1 MGENKNDTKV
11 LILSGG
17 EIPKEM
23 KKFFGKIS
31 SGLIPINGKPVI
43 FSTIDN
49 LISHGYNK
57 IAITVGYNKNNLMKI
72 LNYRYNDELKI
83 DFVEIDWKKSPG
95 NSIIKAL
102 KKIKEEKLLVVLGDT
117 VINKDY
123 FRFIDKQ
130 KDFVI
135 SSKKFSDSSKWC
147 IVETKNGKIKSIYDK
162 KKELNVGTNFSAL
175 VGVYFFSSVKILK
188 NISKKYLYHKKIEIS
203 SLLEEYKKINKIIV
217 KIESNWYDV
226 GHKNNYFSSKK
237 ELLQSRFFNYL
248 ELDKKNGIV
257 TKKSQNIQ
265 KLKNE
270 INWYNL
276 IPNQIKIR
284 TPRIIS
290 SKINKNPNLV
300 MEHIDFSTLTEI
312 WLYGNISYKNWQS
325 ILDDLKNIIN
335 TFQGYKKLVH
345 KSDYEQIYITKTL
358 DRIQELISSN
368 PIFKKL
374 LNYEDVKINGK
385 LYDNWGKLSEKVF
398 PKINKL
404 FCKDDNCLI
413 HGDLCFSNILYDV
426 PNNQYRIIDPRGKWG
441 NSVFGDI
448 KYDLAKLRHSIV
460 GGYDSINN
468 GLFSIDQ
475 KDNSLKINILKPT
488 QYEKISNDFDL
499 WISKSWNLEQIKM
512 IEGLLFISM
521 IPLHNEDIKK
531 QLAFYAVGVQRLNEI
546 DFSKI

>member
-1 MGENKNDTKV
+1 MEKNKDDTKV

-23 KKFFGKIS
+23 QKFFGKIS

-49 LISHGYNK
+49 LISHGYDK
-57 IAITVGYNKNNLMKI
+57 IAVTVGYNKNNLMKI
-72 LNYRYNDELKI
+72 LNYRYNNELKI

-102 KKIKEEKLLVVLGDT
+102 KNIKEEKLLVVLGDT
-117 VINKDY
+117 VINNDY
-123 FRFIDKQ
+123 FKFIDKQ

-135 SSKKFSDSSKWC
+135 SSKKFLDSSKWC
-147 IVETKNGKIKSIYDK
+147 IVETKNNEIKSIHDK
-162 KKELNVGTNFSAL
+162 KRELIVKTNFSAL
-175 VGVYFFSSVKILK
+175 VGVYFFSSVKTLR
-188 NISKKYLYHKKIEIS
+188 NISKKYQYHKKIEIS
-203 SLLEEYKKINKIIV
+203 SLLEEYKKINKIGV
-217 KIESNWYDV
+217 KIEPNWHDV
-226 GHKNNYFSSKK
+226 GHRNNYFSSKK

-248 ELDKKNGIV
+248 ELDEKNGIV

-270 INWYNL
+270 INWYKL
-276 IPNQIKIR
+276 IPNQIKII

-325 ILDDLKNIIN
+325 ILDGLKNIIN
-335 TFQGYKKLVH
+335 TFQIYKKSVH
-345 KSDYEQIYITKTL
+345 KTDYEQIYIIKTL
-358 DRIQELISSN
+358 DRVKELISSN
-368 PIFKKL
+368 SIFRKL
-374 LNYEDVKINGK
+374 FDYEYVKINGK
-385 LYDNWGKLSEKVF
+385 SYDNWDKLSKKIF

-404 FCKDDNCLI
+404 FCKDDNCLV
-413 HGDLCFSNILYDV
+413 HGDLCFSNILYDI

-441 NSVFGDI
+441 NTVFGDI

-460 GGYDSINN
+460 GGYDSINS
-468 GLFSIDQ
+468 GLFSIEQ

>member
-1 MGENKNDTKV
+1 LEKNKNDTKV

-23 KKFFGKIS
+23 QKFFGKIS

-95 NSIIKAL
+95 NSIVKAL
-102 KKIKEEKLLVVLGDT
+102 KNIKEEKLLVVLGDT
-117 VINKDY
+117 VINNDY
-123 FRFIDKQ
+123 FKFIDKQ

-135 SSKKFSDSSKWC
+135 SSKKISDNSKWC

-162 KKELNVGTNFSAL
+162 KKKMNVGINFSAL
-175 VGVYFFSSVKILK
+175 IGVYYFSSVKILK
-188 NISKKYLYHKKIEIS
+188 NISKKYQHYKKMEIS

-217 KIESNWYDV
+217 KIEPNWHDV

-248 ELDKKNGIV
+248 ELDEKNGIV
-257 TKKSQNIQ
+257 TKKSQNIE

-270 INWYNL
+270 INWYKL
-276 IPNQIKIR
+276 IPNQIKII

-290 SKINKNPNLV
+290 SRINKNPNLV

-335 TFQGYKKLVH
+335 IFQINKKVVP
-345 KSDYEQIYITKTL
+345 KMDYEQIYITKTL

-374 LNYEDVKINGK
+374 FNYEYVKINGK
-385 LYDNWGKLSEKVF
+385 VYDNWNKLSEKIF
-398 PKINKL
+398 LKINKL

-413 HGDLCFSNILYDV
+413 HGDLCFSNILYDI

>member
-1 MGENKNDTKV
+1 LEKNKNDTKV

-23 KKFFGKIS
+23 QKFFGKIS

-95 NSIIKAL
+95 NSIVKAL
-102 KKIKEEKLLVVLGDT
+102 KNIKEEKLLVVLGDT
-117 VINKDY
+117 VINNDY
-123 FRFIDKQ
+123 FKFIDKQ

-135 SSKKFSDSSKWC
+135 SSKKISDNSKWC

-162 KKELNVGTNFSAL
+162 KKKMNVGINFSAL
-175 VGVYFFSSVKILK
+175 IGVYYFSSVKILK
-188 NISKKYLYHKKIEIS
+188 NISKKYQHYKKMEIS

-217 KIESNWYDV
+217 KIEPNWHDV

-248 ELDKKNGIV
+248 ELDEKNGIV
-257 TKKSQNIQ
+257 TKKSQNIE

-270 INWYNL
+270 INWYKL
-276 IPNQIKIR
+276 IPNQIKII

-290 SKINKNPNLV
+290 SRINKNPNLV
-300 MEHIDFSTLTEI
+300 MEHINFSTLTEI

-335 TFQGYKKLVH
+335 IFQINKKVVH
-345 KSDYEQIYITKTL
+345 KMDYEQIYITKTL
-358 DRIQELISSN
+358 DRVQELISSN

-374 LNYEDVKINGK
+374 FNYEYVKINGK
-385 LYDNWGKLSEKVF
+385 VYDNWNKLSEKIF
-398 PKINKL
+398 LKINKL
-404 FCKDDNCLI
+404 FCKEDNCLI
-413 HGDLCFSNILYDV
+413 HGDLCFSNILYNI

-488 QYEKISNDFDL
+488 QYEKISNNFDL

-546 DFSKI
+546 NFSKI

>member
-1 MGENKNDTKV
+1 M
-11 LILSGG
+11 
-17 EIPKEM
+17 
-23 KKFFGKIS
+23 
-31 SGLIPINGKPVI
+31 
-43 FSTIDN
+43 
-49 LISHGYNK
+49 
-57 IAITVGYNKNNLMKI
+57 
-72 LNYRYNDELKI
+72 
-83 DFVEIDWKKSPG
+83 
-95 NSIIKAL
+95 
-102 KKIKEEKLLVVLGDT
+102 
-117 VINKDY
+117 
-123 FRFIDKQ
+123 
-130 KDFVI
+130 
-135 SSKKFSDSSKWC
+135 
-147 IVETKNGKIKSIYDK
+147 
-162 KKELNVGTNFSAL
+162 
-175 VGVYFFSSVKILK
+175 
-188 NISKKYLYHKKIEIS
+188 EIS

-217 KIESNWYDV
+217 KIEPNWHDV

-248 ELDKKNGIV
+248 ELDEKNGIV
-257 TKKSQNIQ
+257 TKKSQNIE

-270 INWYNL
+270 INWYKL
-276 IPNQIKIR
+276 IPNQIKII

-290 SKINKNPNLV
+290 SRINKNPNLV

-335 TFQGYKKLVH
+335 TFQTYKKLVQ
-345 KSDYEQIYITKTL
+345 KKDYEQIYITKTL

-385 LYDNWGKLSEKVF
+385 LYDNWGKLSEKIF

-441 NSVFGDI
+441 DSVFGDI

>member
-1 MGENKNDTKV
+1 V

-23 KKFFGKIS
+23 QKFFGKIS

-57 IAITVGYNKNNLMKI
+57 IAITAGYKKNNLIKI
-72 LNYRYNDELKI
+72 LNYRYNDKLKI
-83 DFVEIDWKKSPG
+83 DFIEIDWKKFPG

-102 KKIKEEKLLVVLGDT
+102 KNIKEKKLLVILGDT
-117 VINKDY
+117 VINNNY

-135 SSKKFSDSSKWC
+135 SSKKILDSSKWC
-147 IVETKNGKIKSIYDK
+147 IVETKNDKIKLIYDK
-162 KKELNVGTNFSAL
+162 KKELNIGINFSAL
-175 VGVYFFSSVKILK
+175 IGVYFFSSVKILR

-203 SLLEEYKKINKIIV
+203 LLLEEYIKINKIAV
-217 KIESNWYDV
+217 KIEPNWYDV
-226 GHKNNYFSSKK
+226 GHQNNYFSSKK

-257 TKKSQNIQ
+257 TKKSQNIK

-270 INWYNL
+270 INWYKL
-276 IPNQIKIR
+276 IPNQIKIM
-284 TPRIIS
+284 TPKIIS
-290 SKINKNPNLV
+290 SKINKDPNLV

-312 WLYGNISYKNWQS
+312 WLYGNITNKNWQS

-335 TFQGYKKLVH
+335 IFQKHKKLVD
-345 KSDYEQIYITKTL
+345 KKDYEQIYITKTQ
-358 DRIQELISSN
+358 DRVQELISSN

-374 LNYEDVKINGK
+374 FKYEHIKINGK
-385 LYDNWGKLSEKVF
+385 IYDNWNKLSGKIF

-404 FCKDDNCLI
+404 FSKNDNCVI

-426 PNNQYRIIDPRGKWG
+426 PNNQYRIIDPRGNWG

-468 GLFSIDQ
+468 GLFSVEQ
-475 KDNSLKINILKPT
+475 KDNSLKIKILKPN
-488 QYEKISNDFDL
+488 QYEKISRDFDL

-531 QLAFYAVGVQRLNEI
+531 QLAFYAVGVQKLNKI

>member
-1 MGENKNDTKV
+1 LEKNKNDTKV

-23 KKFFGKIS
+23 QKFFGKIS

-95 NSIIKAL
+95 NSIVKAL
-102 KKIKEEKLLVVLGDT
+102 KNIKEEKLLVVLGDT
-117 VINKDY
+117 VINNDY
-123 FRFIDKQ
+123 FKFIDKQ

-135 SSKKFSDSSKWC
+135 SSKKISDNSKWC

-162 KKELNVGTNFSAL
+162 KKKMNVGINFSAL
-175 VGVYFFSSVKILK
+175 IGVYYFSSVKILK
-188 NISKKYLYHKKIEIS
+188 NISKKYQHYKKMEIS

-217 KIESNWYDV
+217 KIEPNWHDV

-248 ELDKKNGIV
+248 ELDEKNGIV
-257 TKKSQNIQ
+257 TKKSQNIE

-270 INWYNL
+270 INWYKL
-276 IPNQIKIR
+276 IPNQIKII

-290 SKINKNPNLV
+290 SRINKNPNLV

-335 TFQGYKKLVH
+335 TFQTYKKLVQ
-345 KSDYEQIYITKTL
+345 KKDYEQIYITKTL

-374 LNYEDVKINGK
+374 FNYEYVKINGK
-385 LYDNWGKLSEKVF
+385 VYDNWNKLSEKIF
-398 PKINKL
+398 LKINKL
-404 FCKDDNCLI
+404 FCKEDNCLI
-413 HGDLCFSNILYDV
+413 HGDLCFSNILYNI

>member
-1 MGENKNDTKV
+1 MEKNKNDTKV

-23 KKFFGKIS
+23 QKFFGKIS

-57 IAITVGYNKNNLMKI
+57 IAITVGYNKNNLIKI
-72 LNYRYNDELKI
+72 LNYRYKDKLKI
-83 DFVEIDWKKSPG
+83 DFIEIDWKKSPG

-102 KKIKEEKLLVVLGDT
+102 KTIKENKLLVILGDT
-117 VINKDY
+117 VINNDY

-135 SSKKFSDSSKWC
+135 SSKKISDSSKWC
-147 IVETKNGKIKSIYDK
+147 IVETKNEKIKSIYDK
-162 KKELNVGTNFSAL
+162 KKELSVGINFSAL

-188 NISKKYLYHKKIEIS
+188 NTSKKYLYRKKIEIS
-203 SLLEEYKKINKIIV
+203 LLLEEYKKINKITV
-217 KIESNWYDV
+217 KIEPNWYDV
-226 GHKNNYFSSKK
+226 GHRSNYFSSKK

-276 IPNQIKIR
+276 IPNEIKIM
-284 TPRIIS
+284 TPKIIS

-312 WLYGNISYKNWQS
+312 WLYGNISYKNWQP

-335 TFQGYKKLVH
+335 IFQTHKKLVN
-345 KSDYEQIYITKTL
+345 KKDYEQIYITKTQ
-358 DRIQELISSN
+358 DRVQELISSN

-374 LNYEDVKINGK
+374 FSYEHIKINGK
-385 LYDNWGKLSEKVF
+385 TYDNWNKLSEKVF

-404 FCKDDNCLI
+404 FSKKDNCVI

-426 PNNQYRIIDPRGKWG
+426 PNNQYKIIDPRGKWG

-468 GLFSIDQ
+468 GLFSVEQ
-475 KDNSLKINILKPT
+475 KDNSLKINILKSS

-499 WISKSWNLEQIKM
+499 WVSKSWNLEQIKM

-546 DFSKI
+546 NFSKI